1 MKSMTPA
8 AMTAMLNGDV
18 PNFLAATTPG
28 GIERQEAAGQ
38 AAMAKAADC
47 LPLDINYPRGIL
59 RSKITEELGITFGK
73 TVDKVFIEATFPE
86 GWKIVPTT
94 HAMWSDLVDA
104 QGRKRAAIFFK
115 AAFYDYNAHISFE
128 CRYVVDSYV
137 EVVVDGVTM
146 RKVQVIDKAKNIALW
161 ASDTA
166 GQRDFKAQDKNREE
180 AAAWLDA
187 QFPKHDDPFAYWND

>member
-1 MKSMTPA
+1 MTRMTPA
-8 AMTAMLNGDV
+8 AVQAMLNGDV
-18 PNFLAATTPG
+18 SNFIAASTPG
-28 GIERQEAAGQ
+28 AIERSEAAGQ
-38 AAMAKAADC
+38 ARLAKSADR
-47 LPLDINYPRGIL
+47 LPVDINYPRGIL

-73 TVDKVFIEATFPE
+73 SVDKVFIEATFPE

-115 AAFYDYNAHISFE
+115 AAFYDYTAHISFE
-128 CRYVVDSYV
+128 CRYIVDSYV
-137 EVVVDGVTM
+137 DVVVNDVKM
-146 RKVQVIDKAKNIALW
+146 RKCQVIDKAKNIALW
-161 ASDTA
+161 ASDPA
-166 GQRDFKAQDKNREE
+166 GERDFNAQDKNREE